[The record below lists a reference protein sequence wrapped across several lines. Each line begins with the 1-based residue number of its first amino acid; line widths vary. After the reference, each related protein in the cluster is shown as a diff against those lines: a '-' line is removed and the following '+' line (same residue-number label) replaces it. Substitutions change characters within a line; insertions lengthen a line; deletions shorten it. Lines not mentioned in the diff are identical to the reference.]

1 MPENREGYAVNE
13 RYVRQVPL
21 LGEAGQKKLHDTTV
35 FIAGAGGL
43 GSPASLYLAAAG
55 IGSIR
60 ICDLDVIEL
69 SNMNRQILHTEER
82 IGASKAESAKMT
94 LESLNPE
101 CRVTSLSEKI
111 DEASVRRLIGNA
123 DIIVD
128 CMDNFSA
135 RFALNKAALDLGLPL
150 MHGAVSGFTGQAT
163 LVVPGKTPC
172 LSCIF
177 QNAKTTAKTPVIG
190 AAAGVIGSI
199 EAAEVIKHLTGIG
212 ITLAG
217 RLLLYDGAQN
227 SMEVFTVKKSPR
239 CPVCTTL

>member
-1 MPENREGYAVNE
+1 MNE

-21 LGEAGQKKLHDTTV
+21 LGETGQKKLHDTTV

-43 GSPASLYLAAAG
+43 GSPASMYLAAAG

-69 SNMNRQILHTEER
+69 SNMNRQILHTEDR
-82 IGASKAESAKMT
+82 IGTSKAESAKKT
-94 LESLNPE
+94 LESLNPD
-101 CRVTSLSEKI
+101 CSVTALSEKI
-111 DEASVRRLIGNA
+111 DETSVLRLIGDA
-123 DIIVD
+123 EFIVD

-135 RFALNKAALDLGLPL
+135 RFALNKAALDLGIPL

-172 LSCIF
+172 LSCMF
-177 QNAKTTAKTPVIG
+177 QNANTTTKTPVIG

-199 EAAEVIKHLTGIG
+199 EAAEVIKHLTGTG
-212 ITLAG
+212 NTLAG